1 MINHFYRDTWAE
13 IRLDYI
19 ERNIRNLRS
28 ILPETTEIMAV
39 VKANAYGHGATFVA
53 KEAVQLGCKFL
64 AVAILDEA
72 LQLRKNGIQEPILVL
87 GLTRP
92 EYAPIAA
99 KNKISLTVF
108 QKDWIKQAESYLNN
122 EQLNIHIKCD
132 TGMGRIGLQTVTEL
146 RELIETIRS
155 CKNIAIEGIF
165 THFAAADSK
174 NLHYYQYQLENF
186 QHLLE
191 SIDKKPKWIHAS
203 NSAASLRFKESLFSI
218 VRFGISMYGLSPSQ
232 EIKDELPFPLAE
244 AFSLHS
250 RLVHV
255 KKVEKG
261 TSISYGCTYTAK
273 EDEWIGTIPI
283 GYADGW
289 TRKLEG
295 QEVLVEGVR
304 VPIVGRICMDQCM
317 IKLPGPLPIGT
328 KVTLIGKQKEAS
340 ITIDEIAEK
349 LNTINYEI
357 PCMISNR
364 VPRVYLRGEN
374 MIGVSNPIIK

>member
-99 KNKISLTVF
+99 KNKISLTAF

-174 NLHYYQYQLENF
+174 IF
-186 QHLLE
+186 
-191 SIDKKPKWIHAS
+191 II
-203 NSAASLRFKESLFSI
+203 
-218 VRFGISMYGLSPSQ
+218 
-232 EIKDELPFPLAE
+232 
-244 AFSLHS
+244 
-250 RLVHV
+250 
-255 KKVEKG
+255 
-261 TSISYGCTYTAK
+261 
-273 EDEWIGTIPI
+273 
-283 GYADGW
+283 
-289 TRKLEG
+289 
-295 QEVLVEGVR
+295 
-304 VPIVGRICMDQCM
+304 
-317 IKLPGPLPIGT
+317 
-328 KVTLIGKQKEAS
+328 
-340 ITIDEIAEK
+340 
-349 LNTINYEI
+349 INI
-357 PCMISNR
+357 N
-364 VPRVYLRGEN
+364 
-374 MIGVSNPIIK
+374 